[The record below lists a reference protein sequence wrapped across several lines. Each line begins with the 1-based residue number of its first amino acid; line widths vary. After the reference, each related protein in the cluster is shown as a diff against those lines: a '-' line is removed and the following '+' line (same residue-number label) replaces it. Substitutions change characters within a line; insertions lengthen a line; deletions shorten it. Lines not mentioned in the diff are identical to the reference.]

1 MKKTSFRML
10 IVTTAVVLLAGC
22 YGTKNPIENFSLA
35 NKELP
40 GNFSNTIVQ
49 GLAPTEI
56 TLAGFEVHYTG
67 RTVRGGFTT
76 FSYTVTGPADDMHF
90 RLEVPSCAPA
100 VSSLS
105 PSNGTTANN
114 DAYINPGVEW
124 HPSTGS
130 GPYAFSITY
139 PGSVREGI
147 VLVSIKSTSKTEVGE
162 LPGAC
167 ARVFDI
173 SGAVFTDANTN
184 GSFDGSETG
193 ITNVTL
199 NLFDSHN
206 AMVGTVVTNNLGFYI
221 FETFPAGT
229 YTIKVDETSAVLT
242 SDTYL
247 GTTTPTIINV
257 TVGPDATGNNF
268 GFEPKTSQL
277 VNDLKSGTLL
287 TNGKSADYWKKQLQ
301 FAINGKGSADYS
313 RADLRDFVI
322 QIRGLLLPD
331 PFLLPNGDG
340 LQDALNFLSKPTKT
354 DLDKLNRELLA
365 AEFNHMA
372 GLGIIGTDAPL
383 QLVLFGWGESL
394 VLSNS
399 STSAAALGK
408 GTAGAAAT
416 AASTLSEAVDLFTQL
431 NSSGGSGGGGPR

>member
-1 MKKTSFRML
+1 ML
-10 IVTTAVVLLAGC
+10 IVATVGALLAGC
-22 YGTKNPIENFSLA
+22 YGTKNPVENFSLA
-35 NKELP
+35 DKEAP
-40 GNFSNTIVQ
+40 GNFSNATVQ
-49 GLAPTEI
+49 SSVPTEI

-67 RTVRGGFTT
+67 RTVGSGFTT

-90 RLEVPSCAPA
+90 RLELPSCAPA
-100 VSSLS
+100 FSSLS
-105 PSNGTTANN
+105 PSNGTTTNN

-130 GPYAFSITY
+130 GPFAFSITY

-162 LPGAC
+162 IPGAC
-167 ARVFDI
+167 ARAFDI

-199 NLFDSHN
+199 NLFDSHHTM
-206 AMVGTVVTNNLGFYI
+206 AGTAVTNSLGFYI
-221 FETFPAGT
+221 FEAFPAGT
-229 YTIKVDETSAVLT
+229 YTIKVDETSAVFT
-242 SDTYL
+242 ATTYL
-247 GTTTPTIINV
+247 GTTTPTTINV

-277 VNDLKSGTLL
+277 VNDLKAGSLL
-287 TNGKSADYWKKQLQ
+287 TNGKSAGYWKKQLQ
-301 FAINGKGSADYS
+301 FAIDGKGTADYS
-313 RADLRDFVI
+313 RADLQDFVI

-340 LQDALNFLSKPTKT
+340 LRDALNILSKPTKT

-383 QLVLFGWGESL
+383 QLVLLGWGESL
-394 VLSNS
+394 VQSNS
-399 STSAAALGK
+399 AT
-408 GTAGAAAT
+408 GTAVAGKTTVNMAAI

-431 NSSGGSGGGGPR
+431 NSSGGGSGGGGPR